1 MTGTVVVDS
10 SALLEVVAAKAPDRA
25 LLHRLVN
32 SLQVAPALLDPEAI
46 NALRRLERMRLL
58 SSGQATRAFHHI
70 RTAPV
75 ERVPLRSLAER
86 AWALRGSVFTNDA
99 FHLALAEHLD
109 VPFVT
114 CDAKVAGSNG
124 HDVDIEVYPIS

>member
-1 MTGTVVVDS
+1 MTDTIVVDS

-32 SLQVAPALLDPEAI
+32 SVQLAPALLDAEAI
-46 NALRRLERMRLL
+46 SVLRRLERRELL
-58 SSGQATRAFHHI
+58 SSEQATRAFHHI

-75 ERVPLRSLAER
+75 ERVPLRPLADR
-86 AWALRGSVFTNDA
+86 AWALRQSVFTNDA
-99 FHLALAEHLD
+99 FYLALAEHLK

-114 CDAKVAGSNG
+114 CDAKVLGSNG
-124 HDVDIEVYPIS
+124 HQVDIEVYPVS